1 MSKRVLGKGIDA
13 LLGDDE
19 RADGPGVSEVPLAAL
34 RPNPHQPRTEFDP
47 ATLNEL
53 AESIR
58 AKGVLQPVLVE
69 ADRDGTYLIVA
80 GERRVR
86 AAKLA
91 GLQRIPV
98 IVRQFSDQEKL
109 EIALVENVQRAD
121 LTPIEEAQAYRKLME
136 IGTLSQ
142 EQIAQR
148 VGKDRSTVANAL
160 RLLKLPPEVQEALN
174 RKEITAGHARAL
186 LTLVNPSDLRTVLRR
201 IVDHGISV
209 RESENLAAALNRG
222 KKGKASKS
230 PEHPSREGRDGEPEL
245 KEIEQG
251 LIEKLG
257 TKVVMRGSLEKGSIE
272 IEYYSSADLE
282 RLIELLK

>member
-19 RADGPGVSEVPLAAL
+19 KADGPGVSEVPVSAL
-34 RPNPHQPRTEFDP
+34 KPNPHQPRTEFDP

-222 KKGKASKS
+222 KKGKAGKS
-230 PEHPSREGRDGEPEL
+230 PSPPSEARGGGPEL
-245 KEIEQG
+245 REIEQG

-257 TKVVMRGSLEKGSIE
+257 TKVVMHGSLEKGSIE

-282 RLIELLK
+282 RLMELLK

>member
-1 MSKRVLGKGIDA
+1 MSKRALGKGIDA

-19 RADGPGVSEVPLAAL
+19 KSDVSGVSEVPLSAL
-34 RPNPHQPRTEFDP
+34 KPNPHQPRTEFDQ
-47 ATLNEL
+47 ATLTEL

-69 ADRDGTYLIVA
+69 AGRDGSYLIVA

-86 AAKLA
+86 AAKIA

-109 EIALVENVQRAD
+109 EIALIENVQRDD
-121 LTPIEEAQAYRKLME
+121 LTPIEEALAYRRLME
-136 IGTLSQ
+136 VGTLSQ

-160 RLLKLPPEVQEALN
+160 RLLRLPPEVQEALN
-174 RKEITAGHARAL
+174 RKEISAGHARAL
-186 LTLVNPSDLRTVLRR
+186 LTLANPNDLRTLLRR
-201 IVDHGISV
+201 ILDRGISV
-209 RESENLAAALNRG
+209 RESENLAAAMNRG
-222 KKGKASKS
+222 KKGKNLRSAESA
-230 PEHPSREGRDGEPEL
+230 PSDRRDGEPEL
-245 KEIEQG
+245 REIEQR

-257 TKVVMRGSLEKGSIE
+257 TKVVMRGSLEKGTIE
-272 IEYYSSADLE
+272 IDYFSSSDLD
-282 RLIELLK
+282 RLIDLLK

>member
-19 RADGPGVSEVPLAAL
+19 KADGPGVSEVPLSAL
-34 RPNPHQPRTEFDP
+34 KPNPHQPRTEFDQ

-86 AAKLA
+86 AARLA

-186 LTLVNPSDLRTVLRR
+186 LTLVNPSDLRTLLRR
-201 IVDHGISV
+201 ILDHGISV
-209 RESENLAAALNRG
+209 RESENLAAAMNRG
-222 KKGKASKS
+222 KKGKTAKS
-230 PEHPSREGRDGEPEL
+230 PESTPSERSDGEPEL

-257 TKVVMRGSLEKGSIE
+257 TKVVMHGSLEKGSIE
-272 IEYYSSADLE
+272 IDYYSSADLE